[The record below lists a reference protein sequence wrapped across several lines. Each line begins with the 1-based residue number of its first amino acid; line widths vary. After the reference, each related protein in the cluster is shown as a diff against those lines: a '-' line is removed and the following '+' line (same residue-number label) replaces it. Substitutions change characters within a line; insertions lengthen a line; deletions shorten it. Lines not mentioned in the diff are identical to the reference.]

1 MIQRL
6 RNALARGER
15 IRGADASFYMHEI
28 YESTLMNRGMLY
40 DWAHH
45 AALERYGVSAY
56 SVYHPDVI
64 RMHPESFNSNWVDF
78 WEEGV
83 RRGINP

>member
-1 MIQRL
+1 
-6 RNALARGER
+6 
-15 IRGADASFYMHEI
+15 
-28 YESTLMNRGMLY
+28 MNRGMLY

-64 RMHPESFNSNWVDF
+64 RMYPQEFNSNWVDF
-78 WEEGV
+78 WEEWA
-83 RRGINP
+83 RRGISP